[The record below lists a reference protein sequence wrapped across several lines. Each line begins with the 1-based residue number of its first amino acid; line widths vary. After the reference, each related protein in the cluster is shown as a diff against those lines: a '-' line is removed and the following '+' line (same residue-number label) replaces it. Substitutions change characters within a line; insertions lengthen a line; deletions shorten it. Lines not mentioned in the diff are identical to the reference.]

1 MVKHPI
7 LRKKVNVR
15 TADFI
20 RKILDHINDEIS
32 AFDFEFNPLPPVE
45 VLLIFYKLHTRDN
58 IGIIQVPFSAV
69 ACWPDIFS
77 LQQPRQ
83 YHSSLK
89 RENWYK

>member
-58 IGIIQVPFSAV
+58 IGIIQVTQLLLT
-69 ACWPDIFS
+69 I
-77 LQQPRQ
+77 
-83 YHSSLK
+83 Y
-89 RENWYK
+89 